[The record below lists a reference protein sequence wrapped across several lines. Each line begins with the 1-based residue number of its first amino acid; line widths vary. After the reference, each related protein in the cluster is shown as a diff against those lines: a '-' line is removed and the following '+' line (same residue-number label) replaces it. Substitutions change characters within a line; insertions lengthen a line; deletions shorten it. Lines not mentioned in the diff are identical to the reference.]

1 MRRSRVERRQELNPV
16 DCVLVREKRF
26 RPRRVRNAVN
36 DRARD
41 RSRRVARN
49 VAGVPNVRR
58 HFVDRQFFN
67 RAALDGLRDSIEV
80 VRFPAFEPVGNR
92 RAVDGAVVENRLRRR
107 LDAFSTPSV

>member
-1 MRRSRVERRQELNPV
+1 MRRSRVERRKKFDSV

-58 HFVDRQFFN
+58 DFVDRQFLDG
-67 RAALDGLRDSIEV
+67 AALDGLRDSVEV

-107 LDAFSTPSV
+107 LDVFSTPSV

>member
-1 MRRSRVERRQELNPV
+1 MRRSRVERRKKFDSV
-16 DCVLVREKRF
+16 DYVLVREKRF

-58 HFVDRQFFN
+58 HLIDRQFLDG
-67 RAALDGLRDSIEV
+67 AALDGLRSALAVMERFAPAA
-80 VRFPAFEPVGNR
+80 VREPNV
-92 RAVDGAVVENRLRRR
+92 
-107 LDAFSTPSV
+107 